1 MRKIYISQ
9 KLVSTLFILFEIEM
23 AFRVNPFSA
32 IERIV
37 PKRRISN
44 QFDVIW

>member
-9 KLVSTLFILFEIEM
+9 KLMSTLFILFEIEM

-37 PKRRISN
+37 SKQRISN